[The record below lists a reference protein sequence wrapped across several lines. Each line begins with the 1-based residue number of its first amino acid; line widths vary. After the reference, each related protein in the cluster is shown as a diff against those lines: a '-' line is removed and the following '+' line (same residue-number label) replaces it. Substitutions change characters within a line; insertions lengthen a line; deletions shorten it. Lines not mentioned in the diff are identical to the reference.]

1 MNSNGEHLI
10 MKKAMITGASR
21 GIGHAIAERLR
32 GEYELYLIC
41 RNNIDMMADIA
52 EASANPVHMYMG
64 DAGDSDFIRKVFSD
78 VSSLDLL
85 INNAG
90 TAYYGLVQDM
100 EDSDWDSIIATDLTS
115 VFNTS
120 RSAARLMVQSH
131 SGRIINISSQWG
143 GTGASCE
150 AAYSAAKGG
159 VDAFTKAL
167 AKELAPSGIAVNAVA
182 PGVVDTD
189 MNRHLSEEEMKV
201 LIEEIPAG
209 RMCTPEEVA
218 EAVYLLSKMPLYL
231 TGQIIS
237 INGGW

>member
-1 MNSNGEHLI
+1 

-21 GIGHAIAERLR
+21 GIGHATADRFKE
-32 GEYELYLIC
+32 EYELYLIC
-41 RNNIDMMADIA
+41 RNNIDMMSDIA
-52 EASANPVHMYMG
+52 DASPNPVHLYMG
-64 DAGDSDFIRKVFSD
+64 DAGDPDFIQKVFND
-78 VSSLDLL
+78 TDSLDLL

-90 TAYYGLVQDM
+90 IAYYGLVQDM
-100 EDSDWDSIIATDLTS
+100 ESSDWDRVMAADMTS

-120 RSAARLMVQSH
+120 RSAARLMVQNH

-143 GTGASCE
+143 SIGASCE

-167 AKELAPSGIAVNAVA
+167 AKELAPSGIPVNAIA

-189 MNRHLSEEEMKV
+189 MNRHLSEEEMHS

-209 RMCTPEEVA
+209 RMCIPEEVA
-218 EAVYLLSKMPLYL
+218 EAVYLLSKMPVYL

>member
-1 MNSNGEHLI
+1 
-10 MKKAMITGASR
+10 MKKAMLTGASR
-21 GIGHAIAERLR
+21 GIGHAIAERLKD
-32 GEYELYLIC
+32 EYELYLIC
-41 RNNIDMMADIA
+41 RNNIDMMSDITD
-52 EASANPVHMYMG
+52 ASPNPVHLYTG
-64 DAGDSDFIRKVFSD
+64 DAGDPDFIQKVFND
-78 VSSLDLL
+78 TDSLDLL

-90 TAYYGLVQDM
+90 TAYYGLIQDM
-100 EDSDWDSIIATDLTS
+100 KKSDWDRIMATNLTS

-120 RSAARLMVQSH
+120 RSAARLMVQHH

-143 GTGASCE
+143 SIGASCE

-167 AKELAPSGIAVNAVA
+167 AKELAPSGISVNAIA

-189 MNRHLSEEEMKV
+189 MNRHLSEEEIDS
-201 LIEEIPAG
+201 LIAEIPAG

-218 EAVYLLSKMPLYL
+218 EAVYLLSKMPIYL